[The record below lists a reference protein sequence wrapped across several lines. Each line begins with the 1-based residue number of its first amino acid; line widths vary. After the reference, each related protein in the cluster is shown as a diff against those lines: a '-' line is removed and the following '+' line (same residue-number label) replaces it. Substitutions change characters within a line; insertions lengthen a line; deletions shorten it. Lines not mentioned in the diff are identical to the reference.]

1 MNESPPNLSRGIT
14 TMNKIAP
21 LLLIMVTIT
30 TVTSGQMRTGVDD
43 EALRTKAR
51 AIHDRVLTIDTHDDI
66 SVDFATEKDDPGNTD
81 NPRQVTLQKMKAGGL
96 DAGFFIVYVGQGE
109 RTAEGNVSAYSQAIK
124 KFEAIHR
131 MAETMYPDQIEIAYT
146 ADDVTRINKSGKLVA
161 CIGIENGWPIGRDLG
176 KLKEFHERGGRYITL
191 SHNGHNDI
199 CDSANP
205 ADGEPEAEHNGVSE
219 FGKQV
224 IAEMN
229 RIGIMVDVSHISK
242 KSALDA
248 IRLSKA
254 PVIASHSGAAAMNKN
269 PRNLDDEALL
279 ALKKNGGVV
288 QCVALGSF
296 VKTQPVPLERQQ
308 ALVALRKEF
317 GLPDGRGGMGG
328 MRRAMQA
335 LSEEQRSAFREQMRA
350 IDQKYPMAPVTVG
363 DFVDHIDHAVKLIGI
378 DHVGISSDFDGGGG
392 VQGWNNAGETFNVT
406 LELVRRGYTEE
417 EIAKL
422 WGLNLLR
429 VWKSVERVAA
439 QEKKG

>member
-1 MNESPPNLSRGIT
+1 
-14 TMNKIAP
+14 MNKIAT
-21 LLLIMVTIT
+21 LLLVMVTLT
-30 TVTSGQMRTGVDD
+30 TVTPGQMRTGVDD
-43 EALRTKAR
+43 EALRAKAR
-51 AIHDRVLTIDTHDDI
+51 AIHDRVITIDTHDDI
-66 SVDFATEKDDPGNTD
+66 SVDFATEKDDPGNAD

-96 DAGFFIVYVGQGE
+96 NAGFFIVYVGQGE
-109 RTAEGNVSAYSQAIK
+109 RTAEGNLSAYNQAIK

-146 ADDVTRINKSGKLVA
+146 ADDVTRIHKSGKLVA
-161 CIGIENGWPIGRDLG
+161 CIGIENGWPIGRDLS
-176 KLKEFHERGGRYITL
+176 KLKEFHDRGGRYITL

-219 FGKQV
+219 FGKKV

-229 RIGIMVDVSHISK
+229 RLGIMVDVSHISK

-254 PVIASHSGAAAMNKN
+254 PVIASHSGAAAVNKN
-269 PRNLDDEALL
+269 PRNMDDEALL

-296 VKTQPVPLERQQ
+296 VKTQPVPPERQQ
-308 ALVALRKEF
+308 ALAALRKEF

-392 VQGWNNAGETFNVT
+392 IQGWNNAGETFNVT